1 MLLGWSAQ
9 EALRVRAGRLAR
21 SSLDVGASGL
31 VRYKE
36 SVPAIRLV
44 RGLLGTIFVCLRSI
58 VQ

>member
-36 SVPAIRLV
+36 SVPALV